1 MLAIPVRIDMCIP
14 QTSLGIV
21 PAPCY
26 TGSRVVLNDEIVPIR
41 KPKTSIGTD
50 LRHDGRKPFIRTRN
64 QTECIGGLKSTSFSF
79 NIVHSEQMTGR
90 SANKGPPILPGCRES
105 GRCGKSMSTSGGVII
120 ERIDL
125 TNIWSNRKKA
135 TGLSNHLSRHSPFSP
150 MDAVGNPTK
159 KAGVIVGSGSKNI
172 TLFVESDAPSVVVE
186 LMKKFHL
193 RSVRFETKSTR
204 SKIEFFSTHFSVK
217 P

>member
-1 MLAIPVRIDMCIP
+1 MCIP
-14 QTSLGIV
+14 QTSQRIV

-26 TGSRVVLNDEIVPIR
+26 IRSRVVLNDEIVPIR
-41 KPKTSIGTD
+41 KPKISIRTD

-64 QTECIGGLKSTSFSF
+64 QTKCIGGLKSTSFSF
-79 NIVHSEQMTGR
+79 NIVHSEQMTSR
-90 SANKGPPILPGCRES
+90 SANKSPPILPGCRKS
-105 GRCGKSMSTSGGVII
+105 GRCGKSMSASGGVII

-135 TGLSNHLSRHSPFSP
+135 AGLGNHLSRHSPFSP
-150 MDAVGNPTK
+150 MDAVGNPAK
-159 KAGVIVGSGSKNI
+159 KAGIIVGGGSKNI
-172 TLFVESDAPSVVVE
+172 TLLVESDTPSVVVE
-186 LMKKFHL
+186 LMKKFHF

-204 SKIEFFSTHFSVK
+204 SKIEFFSTHFSVE